1 MYTTKPDINEI
12 CYLIEG
18 IREGRISRN
27 KNFFTLSKAREFQ
40 LFKRA
45 KLLISLIEDLKRTDK
60 INGNRIEA
68 KLAENIIEVSLF
80 NPVLSYHRRVFISKA
95 ELDLIQSQMDN
106 SILSNF
112 IPLIEKSIEN

>member
-1 MYTTKPDINEI
+1 LYTSKPEINEI
-12 CYLIEG
+12 CHLIEG
-18 IREGRISRN
+18 IRDGRISRN
-27 KNFFTLSKAREFQ
+27 KNFFTLSKAKEFK

-60 INGNRIEA
+60 IIGNRIET

-80 NPVLSYHRRVFISKA
+80 NPVLSYHRRVYISKA

-106 SILSNF
+106 SILTKF
-112 IPLIEKSIEN
+112 IPMDETSIEN